1 MRRCRGT
8 WKQVRDCCKAVGC
21 WQSDYRYLLHCFPR
35 LTDATDMLAGPS
47 ECLVVVDKTSNPKI
61 VAADLIAQAEHDPD
75 ARPIIVNVVYN
86 TESGIFPKR
95 EIFNEPLT
103 KKISSTQ
110 LKRRFL
116 NNLRSSQR
124 QTLLDKHCLRTD
136 LL

>member
-1 MRRCRGT
+1 M
-8 WKQVRDCCKAVGC
+8 
-21 WQSDYRYLLHCFPR
+21 
-35 LTDATDMLAGPS
+35 
-47 ECLVVVDKTSNPKI
+47 VVDKTSNPKI